1 MLRTLRGP
9 LGWALTAVMVF
20 AACGGGTGAP
30 PVSGT
35 TAPTTD
41 PGPRLGSINRPII
54 LAFTPSQDIQR
65 LTTSGNAIA
74 SALAQATGLA
84 WKVSIPTSYAAQI
97 ESMCAG
103 QTDVAFIAPLQMTL
117 ALDKNC
123 GTPVLAA
130 LRVDPDSKQLSTT
143 YNSQILVRSDSGI
156 NDLNGLKGKTFAF
169 ADALSASGYVFP
181 TLTVKNKT
189 GQDPKTFFASTTF
202 AGGHDKVALAVY
214 SGQVAGGATFID
226 VRTNA
231 GMPADILEKTK
242 VIDKAGPI
250 PNDGVALRKGF
261 PDDIGKQVVKGLVD
275 YGKTDAGKAALK
287 SLFTWDGMQEVDA
300 KFYDPMREAA
310 KLAGIDVAGEAAK
323 TARPVATPA
332 PSPSRAP

>member
-41 PGPRLGSINRPII
+41 PGPRLGSINRPIV
-54 LAFTPSQDIQR
+54 LAFTPSQDVQR
-65 LTTSGNAIA
+65 LTTSGNAIKA
-74 SALAQATGLA
+74 ALEKATGLA
-84 WKVSIPTSYAAQI
+84 WKVSIPNSYAAQI
-97 ESMCAG
+97 EAMCAS
-103 QTDVAFIAPLQMTL
+103 QTDIAFIAPLQMTL
-117 ALDKNC
+117 VLDKNC

-130 LRVDPDSKQLSTT
+130 LRTDPDSKQLSPT
-143 YNSQILVRSDSGI
+143 YFSQILVKSDSGI
-156 NDLNGLKGKTFAF
+156 NDVAGLKGKTFAF
-169 ADALSASGYVFP
+169 SDALSASGYVFP

-189 GQDPKTFFASTTF
+189 GQDPKTFFSSTIF

-231 GMPADILEKTK
+231 GMPADILQKTK
-242 VIDKAGPI
+242 LIDKAGPI

-261 PDDIGKQVVKGLVD
+261 PDELGKQVVRSLVD
-275 YGKTDAGKAALK
+275 YGKTDAGKAALR
-287 SLFTWDGMQEVDA
+287 SLFSWDGMQEVDA

-310 KLAGIDVAGEAAK
+310 KLAGIDVAAEAAK
-323 TARPVATPA
+323 TARPVATPS
-332 PSPSRAP
+332 PSPTKAP